1 MRVVSGEFKGRPL
14 KSVPGNTTRPT
25 TDKVKESIFNM
36 IGPYFS
42 GGTVLDL
49 FAGSGGL
56 GIEAISR
63 GMNKAIFVD
72 REYKA
77 IQTVRLNLEACKVSE
92 DHYEVYKN
100 DSERALKALVKREL
114 VFDLIMLDPPYK
126 KQKLIDLLTFIEKY
140 NLLTE
145 SGYIVCEH
153 GSDIELP
160 EEVGALRQTRK
171 ETYGMI
177 GISIY
182 QIHKGIEHNEVQE

>member
-25 TDKVKESIFNM
+25 TDKVKESIYNM

-63 GMNKAIFVD
+63 GMDKGIFVD
-72 REYKA
+72 REFKA
-77 IQTVRLNLEACKVSE
+77 IQTIRQNLDACKVSE
-92 DHYEVYKN
+92 DQYEVYKN

-114 VFDLIMLDPPYK
+114 VFDLIVLDPPYK
-126 KQKLIDLLTFIEKY
+126 KQKLIDILSFIEEHKLLTV
-140 NLLTE
+140 

-153 GSDIELP
+153 GSDIVLP
-160 EEVGALRQTRK
+160 EEVGALKQTRN

-182 QIHKGIEHNEVQE
+182 QISNGIEHNEVQ